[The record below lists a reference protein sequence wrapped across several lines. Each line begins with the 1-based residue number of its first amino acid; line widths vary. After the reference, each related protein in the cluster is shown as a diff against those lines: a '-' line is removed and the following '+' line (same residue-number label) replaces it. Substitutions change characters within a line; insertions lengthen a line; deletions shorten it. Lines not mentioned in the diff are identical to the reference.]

1 MPHFHFQI
9 TSHFRT
15 ANWPHSYR
23 RRLRFSMHDVWYP
36 EVGFLEFL
44 FMRSRGRFPQKKFRG
59 RFIKSVFMRD
69 HLFIIGVH
77 HCNMLVKFQLKII
90 IKLLNPDT
98 LTSIL
103 QDREDMR
110 TMFRVCAT
118 ERLFVPDMFPDMD
131 RAIYI
136 DTDLIFMRFL
146 NILFPY
152 SLNYQSSRN
161 VRRCPKNALTLKMF
175 IQLLLEFLP
184 LPILKPSKNIDDTYD
199 TFFCFPHPYLFSY

>member
-1 MPHFHFQI
+1 
-9 TSHFRT
+9 
-15 ANWPHSYR
+15 
-23 RRLRFSMHDVWYP
+23 
-36 EVGFLEFL
+36 
-44 FMRSRGRFPQKKFRG
+44 
-59 RFIKSVFMRD
+59 
-69 HLFIIGVH
+69 
-77 HCNMLVKFQLKII
+77 MLVKFQLKII

-146 NILFPY
+146 DELFPY
-152 SLNYQSSRN
+152 SLKDQSSRN
-161 VRRCPKNALTLKMF
+161 VRRRQKM
-175 IQLLLEFLP
+175 
-184 LPILKPSKNIDDTYD
+184 
-199 TFFCFPHPYLFSY
+199 H

>member
-1 MPHFHFQI
+1 
-9 TSHFRT
+9 
-15 ANWPHSYR
+15 
-23 RRLRFSMHDVWYP
+23 
-36 EVGFLEFL
+36 
-44 FMRSRGRFPQKKFRG
+44 
-59 RFIKSVFMRD
+59 
-69 HLFIIGVH
+69 
-77 HCNMLVKFQLKII
+77 MLVKFQLKII

-146 NILFPY
+146 DILFPY
-152 SLNYQSSRN
+152 SLNDQSSSN
-161 VRRCPKNALTLKMF
+161 VRQRPKNALTLQNVYSTAF
-175 IQLLLEFLP
+175 RISLPAHPQTIQ
-184 LPILKPSKNIDDTYD
+184 KY
-199 TFFCFPHPYLFSY
+199 

>member
-1 MPHFHFQI
+1 MK
-9 TSHFRT
+9 
-15 ANWPHSYR
+15 
-23 RRLRFSMHDVWYP
+23 
-36 EVGFLEFL
+36 FLL
-44 FMRSRGRFPQKKFRG
+44 
-59 RFIKSVFMRD
+59 MRD
-69 HLFIIGVH
+69 HLYIIGIH
-77 HCNMLVKFQLKII
+77 DCNMSVKIQLIII
-90 IKLLNPDT
+90 IKLLNHDNS
-98 LTSIL
+98 TSTS

>member
-1 MPHFHFQI
+1 
-9 TSHFRT
+9 
-15 ANWPHSYR
+15 
-23 RRLRFSMHDVWYP
+23 
-36 EVGFLEFL
+36 
-44 FMRSRGRFPQKKFRG
+44 
-59 RFIKSVFMRD
+59 MRD

-90 IKLLNPDT
+90 IKLLNPDA
-98 LTSIL
+98 LTSTW

-146 NILFPY
+146 DELFPY
-152 SLNYQSSRN
+152 SLKDQSSRN
-161 VRRCPKNALTLKMF
+161 VRRRQKM
-175 IQLLLEFLP
+175 
-184 LPILKPSKNIDDTYD
+184 
-199 TFFCFPHPYLFSY
+199 H